1 MMNPIVLSSREKLVL
16 RSYANMVEDLA
27 SYLGAGYEIV
37 LHSLESFEHSVI
49 KIINGYHTGRK
60 EGAPIT
66 DLALN
71 MLRQLSEQE
80 GKPHGIRYFT
90 QNRKGEHLKST
101 TIPVLGDN
109 DRIIGL
115 LCINFYLNTG
125 LNDVLTSFLTGFSSS
140 SLPVEKE
147 TFADDTAELLETSI
161 EEIEMAVKKDALIPG
176 SQKNK
181 EIIRR
186 LSLKG
191 AFSFK
196 GSVETVAEK
205 LHISPNTVYL
215 HLRNLVDKNRH

>member
-1 MMNPIVLSSREKLVL
+1 MNPIVLSSREKLVL
-16 RSYANMVEDLA
+16 RSYASMVEDLA
-27 SYLGAGYEIV
+27 PYLGAGYEVV

-71 MLRQLSEQE
+71 MLKQLSEQA

-90 QNRKGEHLKST
+90 QNKKGEKLKST

-125 LNDVLTSFLTGFSSS
+125 VNDVLSSFFTGFSSS
-140 SLPVEKE
+140 PLPIEKE
-147 TFADDTAELLETSI
+147 TFADDTAELLESSI
-161 EEIEMAVKKDALIPG
+161 EEIASSVREDESVLA

-186 LSLKG
+186 LFVKGVFSL
-191 AFSFK
+191 K
-196 GSVETVAEK
+196 GSVETVADLLK
-205 LHISPNTVYL
+205 ISPNTVYL
-215 HLRNLVDKNRH
+215 HLRNLSVKK

>member
-1 MMNPIVLSSREKLVL
+1 M
-16 RSYANMVEDLA
+16 
-27 SYLGAGYEIV
+27 
-37 LHSLESFEHSVI
+37 
-49 KIINGYHTGRK
+49 
-60 EGAPIT
+60 
-66 DLALN
+66 
-71 MLRQLSEQE
+71 
-80 GKPHGIRYFT
+80 
-90 QNRKGEHLKST
+90 
-101 TIPVLGDN
+101 
-109 DRIIGL
+109 
-115 LCINFYLNTG
+115 
-125 LNDVLTSFLTGFSSS
+125 LTSFLTGFSSS